1 VFYGELSPSGAS
13 VYARLPRPQD
23 GATWKLTGTIVG
35 PRCLNART
43 LPATAYFCDLGAGP
57 TVLSRATVLD
67 PAYWSADLPS
77 IYDLTIDLR
86 VGDQVIAT
94 ARRELGF
101 KPLGVRGRHLAMHAR
116 PWVLRGVCAGSAS
129 EELPRH
135 WHAASATFVC
145 DQIDARLAEASQR
158 GAFAIIELCGTPGEI
173 MARLKHIAM
182 FPAAIL
188 AVVHGQMPRQF
199 GVQGVAP
206 NVLLAQ
212 PLDAVREF
220 SLETWANVIWAETDD
235 AQRLARLLALQQPVI
250 AVRRLA
256 KPVAVERARNAC
268 DELQRDLATVGQ
280 FAGYVV

>member
-86 VGDQVIAT
+86 VGDQVVAT

-101 KPLGVRGRHLAMHAR
+101 KPLGVRGRNLAMQAK
-116 PWVLRGVCAGSAS
+116 PWVLRGVCAASAS

-135 WHAASATFVC
+135 WHAASAAFVG

-158 GAFAIIELCGTPGEI
+158 GAFAVVELRGTPDEI
-173 MARLKHIAM
+173 LARLKHVAM
-182 FPAAIL
+182 FPAAIM
-188 AVVHGQMPRQF
+188 AVVHGPMPRNF
-199 GVQGVAP
+199 GVHGVAP

-220 SLETWANVIWAETDD
+220 SPQAWANCVWAETDD
-235 AQRLARLLALQQPVI
+235 ARQLARLLAREQPVI

-256 KPVAVERARNAC
+256 EPVPVERARKAC
-268 DELQRDLATVGQ
+268 DELQRDFATIGQ